1 MTPFG
6 NARVSYKYSVIRFFL
21 CILFISIYSSNPR
34 VILHFLDIPTGAR
47 KPKPWEPALPSLQ
60 SGTMGHILPAP
71 FPFFFF
77 VPGQLC
83 FLLEDPCLGQ
93 CERTNIWLCIP
104 FFCVCAC
111 NISKAPPPIVGDRC
125 NSEVGSRA
133 LHNLP
138 CSQIFR
144 CCWLIHFV
152 ALRAP
157 LEASLSV
164 GRKDKLHKILPELD
178 LASNHGAVGN
188 RRGTKII

>member
-1 MTPFG
+1 M
-6 NARVSYKYSVIRFFL
+6 Y
-21 CILFISIYSSNPR
+21 SIYFYLFFQSQGYPAVSRHPHRGQKAKTLGTSTSQSAKWDHGAHPPR
-34 VILHFLDIPTGAR
+34 PL
-47 KPKPWEPALPSLQ
+47 
-60 SGTMGHILPAP
+60 
-71 FPFFFF
+71 PFFFL

-93 CERTNIWLCIP
+93 CERTNIWLFVL
-104 FFCVCAC
+104 FFLCVCAC

-164 GRKDKLHKILPELD
+164 GRTDKLHKILPELD
-178 LASNHGAVGN
+178 LASHHGAVGN
-188 RRGTKII
+188 RRGTEII